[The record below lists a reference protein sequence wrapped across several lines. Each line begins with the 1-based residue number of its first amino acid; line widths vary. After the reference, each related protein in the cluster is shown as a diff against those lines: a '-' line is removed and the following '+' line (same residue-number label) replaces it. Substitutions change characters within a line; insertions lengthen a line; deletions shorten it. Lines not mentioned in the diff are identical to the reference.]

1 MRGRRESGVAV
12 RAEARDL
19 AAVDPDVAR
28 ILANEAER
36 QQYTL
41 AMIASEN
48 YASLAVRQAQAS
60 VLTNKYSEGYPGR
73 RYYQGNALVDEV
85 EALAIARAKELFGAE
100 HANVQPHAG
109 SPANMAAY
117 LALLEPGSTLL
128 GMELAQGGHLTHGSP
143 VNFSGKLFHFVH
155 YGVRRD
161 TERIDYD
168 QVREVARRERPR
180 MIVAGATAYPRI
192 IDFAAFRAIADE
204 VGAYLLVDMAHIA
217 GLVAGGAHPSPVPYA
232 DVVTTTTHKTLRGPR
247 GGMILCRADYAKKID
262 SAVFPGMQGGPLD
275 HVIAA
280 KAVMLREALQPEFR
294 AYAAQVVRNAQAL
307 AAGLAQRG
315 LRIVSGGTDNHLVLV
330 DVTPLDIS
338 GKEAAVRAE
347 AAGIVTNMNMIP
359 FDTRKPMQT
368 SGLRLGTPA
377 LTTRGLGETE
387 MDVVADLL
395 VSSIKDPDEAN
406 LARCRVRVRDLCER
420 FPAPVEG

>member
-1 MRGRRESGVAV
+1 VALQTEV
-12 RAEARDL
+12 RDL
-19 AAVDPDVAR
+19 AAVDPEVAA
-28 ILANEAER
+28 ILAAEEDR
-36 QQYTL
+36 QRYTL

-60 VLTNKYSEGYPGR
+60 ELTNKYSEGYPGR
-73 RYYQGNALVDEV
+73 RYYQGNRFIDDV

-117 LALLEPGSTLL
+117 LALLEPGSTIL

-143 VNFSGKLFHFVH
+143 VNFSGRLFRFVH

-161 TERIDYD
+161 TEYIDYD
-168 QVREVARRERPR
+168 QVREVALRERPR
-180 MIVAGATAYPRI
+180 MIIAGATAYPRI
-192 IDFAAFRAIADE
+192 IDFAAFRSIADE

-217 GLVAGGAHPSPVPYA
+217 GLVAAGVHPSPIPYA
-232 DVVTTTTHKTLRGPR
+232 EVVTLTTHKTLRGPR
-247 GGMILCRADYAKKID
+247 GGMILCRAEYARKID
-262 SAVFPGMQGGPLD
+262 SAVFPGLQGGPLD

-280 KAVMLREALQPEFR
+280 KAVALREAMTPEYR
-294 AYAAQVVRNAQAL
+294 AYQAQVVRNAQAL
-307 AAGLAQRG
+307 AAGLAGRG
-315 LRIVSGGTDNHLVLV
+315 VRLVSGGTDNHLVLV
-330 DVTPLDIS
+330 DLTPLGVS

-359 FDTRKPMQT
+359 FDTRKPLDP

-377 LTTRGLGETE
+377 LTTRGMGEAE

-395 VSSIKDPDEAN
+395 VSAITRPDEAN
-406 LARCRVRVRDLCER
+406 LARCRAVVRELCEA
-420 FPAPVEG
+420 FPAPVEALGPV

>member
-1 MRGRRESGVAV
+1 VAV
-12 RAEARDL
+12 QSQVRDL
-19 AAVDPDVAR
+19 AAVDPELAR
-28 ILANEAER
+28 MLAEEDDR
-36 QQYTL
+36 QRYTL

-48 YASLAVRQAQAS
+48 YASAAVRQAQAS

-73 RYYQGNALVDEV
+73 RYYQGNRYVDDV
-85 EALAIARAKELFGAE
+85 EALAIARAKELFGAD

-117 LALLEPGSTLL
+117 MALLEPGSTIL

-143 VNFSGKLFHFVH
+143 VNFSGKLFRFVH

-168 QVREVARRERPR
+168 QVREVARQERPK

-192 IDFAAFRAIADE
+192 IDFPAFRAIADE

-217 GLVAGGAHPSPVPYA
+217 GLVAGGVHPSPVPHA
-232 DVVTTTTHKTLRGPR
+232 EVVTLTTHKTLRGPR

-280 KAVMLREALQPEFR
+280 KAVALREALTPEYK
-294 AYAAQVVRNAQAL
+294 AYQAQVVRNAQAL

-315 LRIVSGGTDNHLVLV
+315 VRLISGGTDNHLVLV
-330 DVTPLDIS
+330 DVTPLGVG

-347 AAGIVTNMNMIP
+347 AGGIVTNMNMIP
-359 FDTRKPMQT
+359 YDTRKPMDP

-377 LTTRGLGETE
+377 LTTRGLGEAE

-395 VSSIKDPDEAN
+395 VSAITKPEEAN
-406 LARCRVRVRDLCER
+406 QARCRAEVRRLCEH
-420 FPAPVEG
+420 FPTEQATIEVIPTGS

>member
-1 MRGRRESGVAV
+1 VAV
-12 RAEARDL
+12 RSQVPDL

-28 ILANEAER
+28 ILAAEDDR
-36 QQYTL
+36 QRYTL

-48 YASLAVRQAQAS
+48 YASVAVRQAQAS
-60 VLTNKYSEGYPGR
+60 ALTNKYSEGYPGR
-73 RYYQGNALVDEV
+73 RYYQGNALVDDV
-85 EALAIARAKELFGAE
+85 ESLAIARAKELFGAD

-117 LALLEPGSTLL
+117 MALLEPGSTIL

-168 QVREVARRERPR
+168 QVREVAQRERPR
-180 MIVAGATAYPRI
+180 MIVAGATAYPRT
-192 IDFAAFRAIADE
+192 IDFPAFRAIADE

-217 GLVAGGAHPSPVPYA
+217 GLVAGGVHPSPIPQA
-232 DVVTTTTHKTLRGPR
+232 DVVTLTTHKTLRGPR

-280 KAVMLREALQPEFR
+280 KAVALREALTPEYR
-294 AYAAQVVRNAQAL
+294 AYQAQVVRNAQAL
-307 AAGLAQRG
+307 AARLAQRG
-315 LRIVSGGTDNHLVLV
+315 MRLISGGTDNHLVLV
-330 DVTPLDIS
+330 DVTPLGVG

-347 AAGIVTNMNMIP
+347 AGGIVTNMNMIP
-359 FDTRKPMQT
+359 YDTRKPMDP

-377 LTTRGLGETE
+377 LTTRGLGEAD

-395 VSSIKDPDEAN
+395 VSAITNPDEAN
-406 LARCRVRVRDLCER
+406 LARCRAEVRRLCEQY
-420 FPAPVEG
+420 PAPLDPIGPIEPAR

>member
-1 MRGRRESGVAV
+1 VVV
-12 RAEARDL
+12 RAQARDL
-19 AAVDPDVAR
+19 AAVDPDLAR
-28 ILANEAER
+28 ILEQEAER

-60 VLTNKYSEGYPGR
+60 VLTNKYSEGYPGK
-73 RYYQGNALVDEV
+73 RYYQGNGLVDEV
-85 EALAIARAKELFGAE
+85 EALAIARAREVFGAE

-117 LALLEPGSTLL
+117 LALMDPGSTVL

-161 TERIDYD
+161 TECIDYD
-168 QVREVARRERPR
+168 QVRTVARQEQPR

-192 IDFAAFRAIADE
+192 IDFDAFRAIADE
-204 VGAYLLVDMAHIA
+204 VGALLLVDMAHIA
-217 GLVAGGAHPSPVPYA
+217 GLVAGGVHPSPVPLA
-232 DVVTTTTHKTLRGPR
+232 DVVTLTTHKTLRGPR
-247 GGMILCRADYAKKID
+247 GGMILCRADYARKID

-280 KAVMLREALQPEFR
+280 KAVALREALAPEFR
-294 AYAAQVVRNAQAL
+294 TYQAQVVRNAQAL
-307 AAGLAQRG
+307 AAGLGQRG
-315 LRIVSGGTDNHLVLV
+315 VRLVSGGTDNHLVLV
-330 DVTPLDIS
+330 DLTALDIA
-338 GKEAAVRAE
+338 GKEAAVRCE
-347 AAGIVTNMNMIP
+347 AAGIVTNMNLIP
-359 FDTRKPMQT
+359 FDSRKPTQT

-377 LTTRGLGETE
+377 LTTRGFGEAE
-387 MDVVADLL
+387 MDQVADLL
-395 VSSIKDPDEAN
+395 VSAITNPEDAN
-406 LARCRVRVRDLCER
+406 LARCRAAVRTLCER
-420 FPAPVEG
+420 FPAPVEGLA

>member
-1 MRGRRESGVAV
+1 VAV
-12 RAEARDL
+12 ESQARDVG
-19 AAVDPDVAR
+19 AVDPE
-28 ILANEAER
+28 LAQLLDEEVER
-36 QQYTL
+36 QRDTL

-60 VLTNKYSEGYPGR
+60 VLTNKYSEGYPGK
-73 RYYQGNALVDEV
+73 RYYQGNRYVDGV

-168 QVREVARRERPR
+168 QVREVALRERPC

-192 IDFAAFRAIADE
+192 IDFPAFRAIADE

-217 GLVAGGAHPSPVPYA
+217 GLVAAGVHPSPVPYA
-232 DVVTTTTHKTLRGPR
+232 EVVTLTTHKTLRGPR
-247 GGMILCRADYAKKID
+247 GGMILSRAEFARKID

-280 KAVMLREALQPEFR
+280 KAVALREASTPEYR
-294 AYAAQVVRNAQAL
+294 AYQAQVVRNAQAL
-307 AAGLAQRG
+307 AAGLGQRG
-315 LRIVSGGTDNHLVLV
+315 VRLVSGGTDNHLVLV
-330 DVTPLDIS
+330 DLTALEIT
-338 GKEAAVRAE
+338 GQEAADRLE
-347 AAGIVTNMNMIP
+347 AAGIVVNKNMIP
-359 FDTRKPMQT
+359 FDSRKPVQT

-377 LTTRGLGETE
+377 LTTRGMGERE
-387 MDVVADLL
+387 MEEVAELII
-395 VSSIKDPDEAN
+395 SAITRPDDEN
-406 LARCRVRVRDLCER
+406 LAHCQARVRRLCEQ
-420 FPAPVEG
+420 FPAPVEALVPA